1 MSIPP
6 LVVCVA
12 AAALYA
18 LGGRGSVGT
27 ARRRRRL
34 QALSYYSGLVILL
47 VVLEPPL
54 DDLADHSF
62 GFHMLQHVF
71 LLTVVPPLIIL
82 GRPWPRVWLPFPI
95 ALRRSVVRGVARGS
109 WSAPVRVLSRGVAR
123 PVVAW
128 ALLAAALGA
137 WHVPTLYDAAVRN
150 QGIHF
155 AEHACFLIAALVYWG
170 TLLDAPPVRARVD
183 HLHRAAWFAAGAVPG
198 WILAIVLA
206 FAGTPL
212 YGAYVTTNRPFGM
225 SAYTDQQ
232 LSAGVM
238 WVPGS
243 IVFFVAFF
251 ISVYRWLEPGPSD
264 TPQPEPRH
272 EELSWT

>member
-1 MSIPP
+1 MSVPP

-18 LGGRGSVGT
+18 LGGRGSVGG
-27 ARRRRRL
+27 ARTRRRL
-34 QALSYYSGLVILL
+34 QALYYYGAVAILF

-54 DDLADHSF
+54 DNLADRSF
-62 GFHMLQHVF
+62 AFHMVQHVF
-71 LLTVVPPLIIL
+71 LLTVVPPLVIL
-82 GRPWPRVWLPFPI
+82 GRPWPRVWLPFP
-95 ALRRSVVRGVARGS
+95 AGLRRRVVRGVARGS
-109 WSAPVRVLSRGVAR
+109 WSGPIRAVSRGIAR

-128 ALLAAALGA
+128 AFLAAAIGA
-137 WHVPTLYDAAVRN
+137 WHVPYLYDAAVRN
-150 QGIHF
+150 EGVHF
-155 AEHACFLIAALVYWG
+155 GEHACFLVAALVYWG
-170 TLLDAPPVRARVD
+170 VLLDAPPVRARVD
-183 HLHRAAWFAAGAVPG
+183 HLRRATWFALGAVPG

-212 YGAYVTTNRPFGM
+212 YGAYVSADRPFGM

-243 IVFFVAFF
+243 LAFFVAFF
-251 ISVYRWLEPGPSD
+251 ISVYRWLEPD
-264 TPQPEPRH
+264 AREAQAEPRH

>member
-1 MSIPP
+1 VSVPP
-6 LVVCVA
+6 FVVCVA

-18 LGGRGSVGT
+18 LGGRGSVGG

-34 QALSYYSGLVILL
+34 QALCYYGALVLL
-47 VVLEPPL
+47 FVVLEPPL
-54 DDLADHSF
+54 DNLADRSF

-71 LLTVVPPLIIL
+71 LLTVVPPLVIL
-82 GRPWPRVWLPFPI
+82 GRPWPRVWLPFPPGM
-95 ALRRSVVRGVARGS
+95 RRSVVRAVALGR
-109 WSAPVRVLSRGVAR
+109 WSRPLRMISGAIAR
-123 PVVAW
+123 PAFAW
-128 ALLAAALGA
+128 VLLAAAVGA
-137 WHVPTLYDAAVRN
+137 WHLPYLYDAAVRN
-150 QGIHF
+150 EGIHF
-155 AEHACFLIAALVYWG
+155 AEHACFLVAALVYWG
-170 TLLDAPPVRARVD
+170 VLLDAPPVRARVD
-183 HLHRAAWFAAGAVPG
+183 YLRRALWFAAGAVPG

-212 YGAYVTTNRPFGM
+212 YSAYLTADRPYGM

-243 IVFFVAFF
+243 LVFFVAFF
-251 ISVYRWLEPGPSD
+251 IAVYRWLEPDADEVPV
-264 TPQPEPRH
+264 EPRP

>member
-1 MSIPP
+1 MSVPP
-6 LVVCVA
+6 FVVCAA

-18 LGGRGSVGT
+18 LGGQGSVGG
-27 ARRRRRL
+27 ARRRRRW
-34 QALSYYSGLVILL
+34 QAVSYYGAI
-47 VVLEPPL
+47 VVLFVALEPPL
-54 DDLADHSF
+54 DNLADRSF

-71 LLTVVPPLIIL
+71 LLTVVPPLVIL

-95 ALRRSVVRGVARGS
+95 GMRRAVLRSVARGRWAGPFRLLS
-109 WSAPVRVLSRGVAR
+109 VRVAR
-123 PVVAW
+123 PAVAW
-128 ALLAAALGA
+128 ALLAAAVGA
-137 WHVPTLYDAAVRN
+137 WHVPYLYDAAARN
-150 QGIHF
+150 EGIHF
-155 AEHACFLIAALVYWG
+155 AEHACFLIAALIYWG

-183 HLHRAAWFAAGAVPG
+183 YLRRAAWFAVGAVPG

-212 YGAYVTTNRPFGM
+212 YGAYVSADRPFGM

-243 IVFFVAFF
+243 LVFFVAFF
-251 ISVYRWLEPGPSD
+251 IAVYRWLDPDADEAPA
-264 TPQPEPRH
+264 EPRP